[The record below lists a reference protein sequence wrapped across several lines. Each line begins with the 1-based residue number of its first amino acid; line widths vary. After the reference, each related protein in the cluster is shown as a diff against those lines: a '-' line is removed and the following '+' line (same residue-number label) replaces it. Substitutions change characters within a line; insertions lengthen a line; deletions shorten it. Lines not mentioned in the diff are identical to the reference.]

1 MHQNLN
7 VCVFFVIIREI
18 QEKLRKTQC
27 LREDTMRLIEEQDE
41 WKRQQ
46 QRIEAEENEKIT
58 QYIIEQEN
66 RSKQVKDVEQKKR
79 LAIIEQQE
87 KMCTELERIEVSFSI
102 SIYLI

>member
-1 MHQNLN
+1 
-7 VCVFFVIIREI
+7 
-18 QEKLRKTQC
+18 
-27 LREDTMRLIEEQDE
+27 MRLIEEQDE

-87 KMCTELERIEVSFSI
+87 KMCTELERIEVSFLI
-102 SIYLI
+102 SLY